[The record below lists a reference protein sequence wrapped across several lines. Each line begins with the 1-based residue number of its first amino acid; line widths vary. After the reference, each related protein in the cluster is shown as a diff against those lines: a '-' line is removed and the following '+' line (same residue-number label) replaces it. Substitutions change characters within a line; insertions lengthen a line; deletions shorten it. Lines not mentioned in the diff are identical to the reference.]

1 MLEKIPEKTK
11 FPTIEFEVYGEYA
24 LFSDPITR
32 VGGEKCTYQIPTY
45 EALKGVA
52 MSIYWK
58 PTFTWFVDAVRVMNP
73 IRTERKGIRGRL
85 YDDPDPQLY
94 YYMYLKSVKYQV
106 RAHIEW
112 NLHHPEFANDRNS
125 GKHISIANRYLEKGG
140 RRDIF
145 LGTRECQ
152 CYVAPCVFGKGDGA
166 YDDVPAYDFGF
177 MLHGLTYADEA
188 WNKETEGRMTSN
200 FWFPTM
206 RYGIVAFPRPEEC
219 PRHRNLGKMDVKTFS
234 ARHEVVEE

>member
-1 MLEKIPEKTK
+1 MENVPEKTK

-85 YDDPDPQLY
+85 YKSCTGTEPILPN
-94 YYMYLKSVKYQV
+94 LKFYWPKKNCWTESSHCWASPK
-106 RAHIEW
+106 
-112 NLHHPEFANDRNS
+112 
-125 GKHISIANRYLEKGG
+125 NR
-140 RRDIF
+140 
-145 LGTRECQ
+145 
-152 CYVAPCVFGKGDGA
+152 
-166 YDDVPAYDFGF
+166 
-177 MLHGLTYADEA
+177 
-188 WNKETEGRMTSN
+188 
-200 FWFPTM
+200 
-206 RYGIVAFPRPEEC
+206 
-219 PRHRNLGKMDVKTFS
+219 
-234 ARHEVVEE
+234 